1 MISIAPS
8 LTNAGKSLIIR
19 GMDGET
25 ITFTRFK
32 VGDGELEGR
41 DPASLDD
48 LINTLVTFSIDSTD
62 TSNEG
67 FIELTG
73 HFDNS
78 GLTGDFRWRELGIF
92 AEGEDEVEH
101 LYAYANDG
109 DNAGTIRKAQTDV
122 IVEQTVTLIVAIGS
136 AENVEA
142 IVTPSAL
149 YAAKEDFD
157 AHVADVSNPHSVT
170 KAQVGL
176 GNVPNV
182 TTNNQ
187 TPTWSASNTYN
198 DMASGQTLSAILAR
212 AQKAATTLYSHV
224 NSTGNPH
231 MMTPAQIGAAPARHE
246 HSGYDITS
254 DEVRVER
261 GGTGANNAADAR
273 ANLGACAIFD
283 YTASV
288 PTTGW
293 TGSSAPYTL
302 QLTVTGIKET
312 DRPFAEA
319 AQTGT
324 WETDVAIRE
333 AWNCITQI
341 TTEADAITLT
351 AEDIPA
357 TAFTLRLRCFR

>member
-1 MISIAPS
+1 MISIAPT
-8 LTNAGKSLIIR
+8 LTDAGKSLIIR
-19 GMDGET
+19 GMDSET

-41 DPASLDD
+41 DPAELSD
-48 LINTLVTFSIDSTD
+48 LINTLVAFGIDSID

-78 GLTGDFRWRELGIF
+78 GLSSDFRWRELGIF
-92 AEGEDEVEH
+92 AKGEDDVEW

-122 IVEQTVTLIVAIGS
+122 IVEQTVTLIVAVGS
-136 AENVEA
+136 AESVDA
-142 IVTPSAL
+142 IVTPSNL
-149 YAAKEDFD
+149 YASKADFD
-157 AHVADVSNPHSVT
+157 AHVANVSNPHSVT
-170 KAQVGL
+170 KEQVGL

-182 TTNNQ
+182 STNNQ

-198 DMASGQTLSAILAR
+198 DITSGQTLSAILAR
-212 AQKAATTLYSHV
+212 TQKAATTLYSHV

-231 MMTPAQIGAAPARHE
+231 MMTPAQIGAATARHE
-246 HSGYDITS
+246 HSAYEITS
-254 DEVRVER
+254 DELRVAY
-261 GGTGANNAADAR
+261 GGTGASNAEDAR
-273 ANLGACAIFD
+273 ANLGACSLSD
-283 YTASV
+283 YTVSV

-293 TGSSAPYTL
+293 TGDTAPYTM
-302 QLTVTGIKET
+302 QLNVTGIQAT
-312 DRPFAEA
+312 DKPFADA
-319 AQTGT
+319 VQTGD
-324 WETDVAIRE
+324 WATDVAIRE

-341 TTEADAITLT
+341 TTSADAITLT

-357 TAFTLRLRCFR
+357 TAFTLQLRCFR